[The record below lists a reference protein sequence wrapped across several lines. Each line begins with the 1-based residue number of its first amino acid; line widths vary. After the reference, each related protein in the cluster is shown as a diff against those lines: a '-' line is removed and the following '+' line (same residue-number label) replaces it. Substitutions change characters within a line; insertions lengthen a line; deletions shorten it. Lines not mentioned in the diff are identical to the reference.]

1 MTNGGS
7 IFVAYLR
14 TEREGIHGA
23 TDGALP
29 LLFSKPGAH
38 GARTLSLSGRGKHLF
53 FKSAA
58 KRTSTAAAPAPAP
71 APAAAQS
78 GPLTVEALGQQ
89 LREVLPTRRLQ
100 SVSLCDHEANVLWL
114 SEGALGPDEH
124 SLVTEALTF
133 LAADT
138 SLPCHEMGLEDGR
151 LALFLPVRSP
161 TGAPVGIA
169 MILADRK
176 SVGDDTLERMM
187 AAPVRAIMQRLA
199 VLLKPSDLRS
209 GGTARVP
216 VLQLDEDAELAEA
229 VDALMPAAARAPVAA
244 PPPPVVVA
252 TPVVVAPPASVI
264 SAEEIDDILQF
275 ESADEVAPPAPR
287 QETPAMAPVKPAR
300 PQPVVLELEDT
311 HAGPAETADMVELDF
326 EPPPAKGPA
335 ARAPARPTAA
345 PAPSPAPAPLA
356 AAPAPKP
363 AAAPAPVI
371 PVVRASAPARVAPP
385 APAPAPAAAAVTS
398 APVVND
404 PNLMLE
410 LLPFAK
416 LRAGGQTR
424 RYQVLSRSSSAQRDP
439 AAFDALVLQ
448 RLLGWLAAHRA
459 SWNSQP
465 TSFTVNLS
473 IASLEDERFAQKMAA
488 TLNTHGIA
496 ADSIGF
502 EIAEALCTQRRAQV
516 ERFITQCDKV
526 GAWVVIDDFSFDS
539 QVLPLLR
546 SKSLRLV
553 KIDPKLTSNALKD
566 KLAQAMVVATVQAA
580 KVLGI
585 HCSAKKVD
593 SQAALQWL
601 TAIGCDFAQGQA
613 LARAQPLDALASS
626 PDPTGITA
634 MAMPT

>member
-7 IFVAYLR
+7 IFVAYSR

-29 LLFSKPGAH
+29 LLFLSRALA
-38 GARTLSLSGRGKHLF
+38 GARALLSQGGEKHLF

-58 KRTSTAAAPAPAP
+58 KRTSTAAAAAPAT
-71 APAAAQS
+71 APAAAPS

-124 SLVTEALTF
+124 SLVVEALT
-133 LAADT
+133 LLTADT

-161 TGAPVGIA
+161 SGAPVGIA

-176 SVGDDTLERMM
+176 SVGDYTLERMM
-187 AAPVRAIMQRLA
+187 ATPVRAIMQRLA
-199 VLLKPSDLRS
+199 VLLRPADLRS

-216 VLQLDEDAELAEA
+216 VLQLERGGRLAEA
-229 VDALMPAAARAPVAA
+229 VDALMPPAARAPVAPAPTPVTVAAAA
-244 PPPPVVVA
+244 PPQA
-252 TPVVVAPPASVI
+252 I

-275 ESADEVAPPAPR
+275 DPPPR
-287 QETPAMAPVKPAR
+287 GAAARATPETPVMAPLKPAR
-300 PQPVVLELEDT
+300 PEPVVLDSRTRTPGRQNRSRWRSWISSRRRPE
-311 HAGPAETADMVELDF
+311 GRPPAPGAPRTGRVRPVPRRSACTLSRSPGGARQRPLRAAA
-326 EPPPAKGPA
+326 PPPAA
-335 ARAPARPTAA
+335 V
-345 PAPSPAPAPLA
+345 APSA
-356 AAPAPKP
+356 ASP
-363 AAAPAPVI
+363 
-371 PVVRASAPARVAPP
+371 
-385 APAPAPAAAAVTS
+385 TT
-398 APVVND
+398 VND

-424 RYQVLSRSSSAQRDP
+424 RDQVLSRAATPQRDP
-439 AAFDALVLQ
+439 AAFDAQVLQ

-473 IASLEDERFAQKMAA
+473 IATLEDERFAQKMAA
-488 TLNTHGIA
+488 VLNTHGIA

-585 HCSAKKVD
+585 HCSAKRVD

-601 TAIGCDFAQGQA
+601 TAIGCDFAQGHA
-613 LARAQPLDALASS
+613 LARPPAA
-626 PDPTGITA
+626 
-634 MAMPT
+634 

>member
-1 MTNGGS
+1 MPAHFIFQGG
-7 IFVAYLR
+7 
-14 TEREGIHGA
+14 E
-23 TDGALP
+23 
-29 LLFSKPGAH
+29 
-38 GARTLSLSGRGKHLF
+38 KHLF

-58 KRTSTAAAPAPAP
+58 KRTSTAAAAAPAP
-71 APAAAQS
+71 VPAAAQS

-124 SLVTEALTF
+124 SLVTEALTL

-199 VLLKPSDLRS
+199 VLLKPSDLRG

-229 VDALMPAAARAPVAA
+229 VDALMPPSARAPVAA
-244 PPPPVVVA
+244 PPAPLVSPPA
-252 TPVVVAPPASVI
+252 PAPLAPPANTI

-275 ESADEVAPPAPR
+275 DVPPEVTPPAPR
-287 QETPAMAPVKPAR
+287 QETPVMAPVKPAR
-300 PQPVVLELEDT
+300 PEPMVLELEDT
-311 HAGPAETADMVELDF
+311 HAGPAETVDMVELDF
-326 EPPPAKGPA
+326 EPPPPKGPA
-335 ARAPARPTAA
+335 ARAPVRPAA
-345 PAPSPAPAPLA
+345 AA
-356 AAPAPKP
+356 AAPTPAPVP
-363 AAAPAPVI
+363 QPAPAPVI
-371 PVVRASAPARVAPP
+371 PVVRAGAAPARAA
-385 APAPAPAAAAVTS
+385 APAPAPAVPAPS
-398 APVVND
+398 APAVND
-404 PNLMLE
+404 PNLLLE

-424 RYQVLSRSSSAQRDP
+424 RYQVLSRSSTPQRDP

-473 IASLEDERFAQKMAA
+473 IATLEDERFAQKMAA

-502 EIAEALCTQRRAQV
+502 EITEALCTQRRAQV

-613 LARAQPLDALASS
+613 LARPQPLDALASS

>member
-1 MTNGGS
+1 M
-7 IFVAYLR
+7 
-14 TEREGIHGA
+14 
-23 TDGALP
+23 
-29 LLFSKPGAH
+29 
-38 GARTLSLSGRGKHLF
+38 
-53 FKSAA
+53 
-58 KRTSTAAAPAPAP
+58 
-71 APAAAQS
+71 
-78 GPLTVEALGQQ
+78 EALGQQ

-124 SLVTEALTF
+124 SLVTEALTL

-161 TGAPVGIA
+161 SGAPVGIA

-216 VLQLDEDAELAEA
+216 VLQLDEDTELAEA
-229 VDALMPAAARAPVAA
+229 VDALMPPAARAPVVAA
-244 PPPPVVVA
+244 PEPVV
-252 TPVVVAPPASVI
+252 TPAPAKAI
-264 SAEEIDDILQF
+264 SAAEIDDLLQF
-275 ESADEVAPPAPR
+275 DVPPEVAPPAPR
-287 QETPAMAPVKPAR
+287 QETPVMAPVKPAR
-300 PQPVVLELEDT
+300 PQSVVLELEDT
-311 HAGPAETADMVELDF
+311 HAGPAELIDMVELDF
-326 EPPPAKGPA
+326 EPPPPKGPA
-335 ARAPARPTAA
+335 ARAPARPAPAVAA
-345 PAPSPAPAPLA
+345 PAAPPAPTPAAEPAPAA
-356 AAPAPKP
+356 
-363 AAAPAPVI
+363 VI
-371 PVVRASAPARVAPP
+371 PVVRASAPARVAPA
-385 APAPAPAAAAVTS
+385 APPPRPAAAAPAPSVPS
-398 APVVND
+398 APAVND

-424 RYQVLSRSSSAQRDP
+424 RYQVLSRSSTPQRDP

-473 IASLEDERFAQKMAA
+473 IATLEDERFAQKMAA

-502 EIAEALCTQRRAQV
+502 EITEALCTQRRAQV

-613 LARAQPLDALASS
+613 LARPQPLDALASS